1 MDMMIFKRL
10 ELSIAKNVVKNSV
23 NNVVKNVLLGCVALI
38 ITIPVTSNS
47 VSADE
52 VPLDRIIA
60 VVNNDVIMLSEVR
73 SVVNRAM
80 KKQSGSK
87 LTSNNPKFL
96 KEALDH
102 LILTRL
108 QVQKAKQIGI
118 KIDDTR
124 VDEAMLSI
132 AKQNK
137 LSLAQFRT
145 ALIKEGLDYKQFRE
159 KIREKIQID
168 TLKQRQK
175 SRRNTISEAE
185 VDNLIKSESQ
195 RLNKDVQYH
204 LQDILISAPNGISVA
219 RFNAA
224 HKKANQL
231 RNKLLGQST
240 FLIAKTLKKYNVS
253 GQDLGWQSTGQLSPA
268 YARALSLMQ
277 TGEISPLVRDTKG
290 FHLLKIVDQKGG
302 QRKITQQAHV
312 RHILISADDPQAR
325 IKILQLR
332 QKILAGEKFAVLAK
346 KHSADKGSAL
356 KGGDLG
362 TVDPSVF
369 VPPFANAVKTL
380 SIKSLSQPV
389 QSKFGWH
396 LIQVL
401 ERTKS
406 DQTRDALKA
415 QAQTLISKKKQ
426 SDKYN
431 SWLQGL
437 RDNAFIEYRL

>member
-10 ELSIAKNVVKNSV
+10 ERSIVKHGVSNS
-23 NNVVKNVLLGCVALI
+23 LLAGLVFI
-38 ITIPVTSNS
+38 ITSTLAFSN

-52 VPLDRIIA
+52 VPLDRIVA
-60 VVNNDVIMLSEVR
+60 VVNNDVVMLSEVR
-73 SVVNRAM
+73 SIVNRAT
-80 KKQSGSK
+80 KKQSGSA
-87 LTSNNPKFL
+87 LASNNPKFI

-108 QVQKAKQIGI
+108 QVQKAKQMGI

-145 ALIKEGLDYKQFRE
+145 ALIKEGMDYKQFRE

-175 SRRNTISEAE
+175 SRRNTISETE

-204 LQDILISAPNGISVA
+204 LQDILISAPNGVSVA

-224 HKKANQL
+224 YKKANQL
-231 RNKLLGQST
+231 RNKLLGQPS

-277 TGEISPLVRDTKG
+277 TGEISPVVRDAKG
-290 FHLLKIVDQKGG
+290 FHLLKMVAQKGG
-302 QRKITQQAHV
+302 QRKITQRAHV
-312 RHILISADDPQAR
+312 RHILISANDPQAR
-325 IKILQLR
+325 VKILQLR

-346 KHSADKGSAL
+346 QHSADKGSAL

-369 VPPFANAVKTL
+369 VPPFANAVNTL

-401 ERTKS
+401 DRVKS

>member
-10 ELSIAKNVVKNSV
+10 KQFILVITFLTATNS
-23 NNVVKNVLLGCVALI
+23 LL
-38 ITIPVTSNS
+38 
-47 VSADE
+47 ADE
-52 VPLDRIIA
+52 MPLDRIVA
-60 VVNNDVIMLSEVR
+60 VVNNDVVMLSEVR
-73 SVVNRAM
+73 SIINSAI
-80 KKQSGSK
+80 KKQSDSAQA
-87 LTSNNPKFL
+87 LNNPKLF

-108 QVQKAKQIGI
+108 QVQKAKQLGI

-124 VDEAMLSI
+124 VDQAMLSI

-137 LSLAQFRT
+137 LSLEQFRI

-185 VDNLIKSESQ
+185 VDSLIKAESQ

-231 RNKLLGQST
+231 RKQLLGKT
-240 FLIAKTLKKYNVS
+240 NFLGSKTLKKYNVS
-253 GQDLGWQSTGQLSPA
+253 GKDLGWQSSGQLSPA

-290 FHLLKIVDQKGG
+290 FHLLKIVEQKGG

-362 TVDPSVF
+362 TVDPNVF
-369 VPPFANAVKTL
+369 VPPFAKAVKTL
-380 SIKSLSQPV
+380 SIQSLSQPV

-437 RDNAFIEYRL
+437 RDSAFVEYRL